1 MVANIDNLF
10 NYIHLP
16 VADIAECLVKLNRT
30 VIIATVS
37 ALDLV
42 TTALTDRVDS
52 LPINL
57 VLASE
62 ITNTA

>member
-1 MVANIDNLF
+1 MVVANIDNLF

-30 VIIATVS
+30 VTIATVS

-42 TTALTDRVDS
+42 TTALTD
-52 LPINL
+52 
-57 VLASE
+57 
-62 ITNTA
+62 